1 MDDDDFERLESRID
15 LLLKL
20 QTVDIE
26 GRLFEHVLASLTPAE
41 KKALKEKVLANLE
54 AQLDR
59 QVERQMPQIAKEYLD
74 SVIRQNA
81 FDILKAR
88 WGAFWHPKL
97 AEQVEGWILQACDPE
112 RLGPWLE
119 QNVIQMRRTA
129 VEKIV
134 NEAVAK
140 VRKAMG

>member
-1 MDDDDFERLESRID
+1 MDNDEVEQLSGRID
-15 LLLKL
+15 LLLRL

-26 GRLFEHVLASLTPAE
+26 SRLFEQVLASLTPAE
-41 KKALKEKVLANLE
+41 KKALKEKVLAKLE
-54 AQLDR
+54 GQLDR
-59 QVERQMPQIAKEYLD
+59 QIERQMPQIAKEYLD
-74 SVIRQNA
+74 GVIRQNA
-81 FDILKAR
+81 FEILKAR
-88 WGAFWHPKL
+88 WGAFWLPKL
-97 AEQVEGWILQACDPE
+97 TEQVEGWTLQACDPE
-112 RLGPWLE
+112 RLGLWLE